1 MAAIR
6 VLHIIDRL
14 DKRLGGSV
22 SATLGVCKYLAL
34 AGVEVEAAGSVGP
47 NDELDHLER
56 EYFGF
61 KTHLFAR
68 SFPARYA
75 NSAAFSQWLPGVLKE
90 YDLVE
95 IHAIFSAFTL
105 NAAHIC
111 RQMGKPYVVR
121 PHGSLDPFDL
131 KKHAL
136 LKKIVGPF
144 LIRPLL
150 ESSSAVLLTALLEA
164 ERLET
169 YGARVRKVVLPL
181 PVPLSAEIGNR
192 DQFRRRH
199 GIPAN
204 ARVVLFMSRIDYKKG
219 LDFLIPAIGR
229 LRREIPELWFV
240 LAGAGDAAFVAKVRR
255 WLVDHGVSP
264 ITSEVGFLSGTE
276 KLDSLAAA
284 DIFALP
290 SLNENFGIVNV
301 EAMHSGLPLLVSSE
315 VYIHSE
321 IAEAK
326 AGIICYPNIDSV
338 VAKLRLMLGGKI
350 DLKLMGQ
357 CGQKLVQARY
367 RPDSATSELISF
379 YEQALGISRGQ

>member
-1 MAAIR
+1 MAVIR

-34 AGVEVEAAGSVGP
+34 AGVEVEAAGSIGP
-47 NDELDHLER
+47 GDVLDHLEC
-56 EYFGF
+56 EYAGF
-61 KTHLFAR
+61 KTHRFAR

-105 NAAHIC
+105 NAARIC
-111 RQMGKPYVVR
+111 RQMRKPYFVR

-131 KKHAL
+131 KKHAF
-136 LKKIVGPF
+136 LKKIVGPS

-150 ESSSAVLLTALLEA
+150 GGSAAVLLTAPLEA

-181 PVPLSAEIGNR
+181 PVPLPTETGNR

-199 GIPAN
+199 GIPTN

-229 LRREIPELWFV
+229 LRREIPQLWLV
-240 LAGAGDAAFVAKVRR
+240 LAGSGDTAFTAKVRR
-255 WLVDHGVSP
+255 WLVDHGVAS
-264 ITSEVGFLSGTE
+264 ITSEVGFVSGQE
-276 KLDSLAAA
+276 KLDAFAAA

-315 VYIHSE
+315 VYIHSQ

-338 VAKLRLMLGGKI
+338 VEKLRLMLGDRI

-367 RPDSATSELISF
+367 RPDSATSELIRF
-379 YEQALGISRGQ
+379 YEQALGNSGRQ